1 MRFFKRGNR
10 FPSQRARLVESPLGM
25 FGAMQ
30 RNGDDKKLSWS
41 LGCQSRNGLGQLEAE
56 TASCRADPVVLE
68 GVNGFFHSAFVKAIG
83 NGASEGGR
91 GKAAG
96 AADGY
101 G

>member
-30 RNGDDKKLSWS
+30 RNGDDKKLSWCFS
-41 LGCQSRNGLGQLEAE
+41 GELRNGLGQLEAE

-68 GVNGFFHSAFVKAIG
+68 GVNGFFHSAFIKAKG
-83 NGASEGGR
+83 DGASEGGR